1 MVEKLCKEDKSIKSL
16 MLIKESFILTRGEDK
31 YVCMV
36 MDLMAGSLYDVIKT
50 DKYSDGLGEEITMN
64 IQIQLMEA
72 LEVLHSKG
80 IIHTD
85 IKPEN
90 MLVCGINAKY
100 QKIIDQF
107 NKLKLK
113 EKYDKNID
121 EVKLKYNLKNKNQKE
136 KFKQDKYMILL
147 ELNKF
152 IHDIINFDEI
162 LEDRTSELFSEDLI
176 KDIKIKLA
184 DFGSILYEKE
194 LVDDDWFPEVTTRYY
209 RDPKVILGLPYDKKI
224 DLHSAVCTLHEIQT
238 GQIKYNP
245 DDLKDEDT
253 ENDYSTDYYH
263 ILLLLKDGTI
273 KLDML
278 KLCKNEKLKDELDE
292 LIKKLTV
299 KPTQKRNVKN
309 KKK

>member
-1 MVEKLCKEDKSIKSL
+1 MIAKVCKEDKSINSL
-16 MLIKESFILTRGEDK
+16 MLIKESFILEREEDK

-36 MDLMAGSLYDVIKT
+36 MELMAGSVYDIIKT

-72 LEVLHSKG
+72 ISILHKHD

-100 QKIIDQF
+100 QKVMDQF

-113 EKYDKNID
+113 EKYDKSI
-121 EVKLKYNLKNKNQKE
+121 EEIKVKYNLKNKNQKE

-162 LEDRTSELFSEDLI
+162 LDDRTSELFSEDLI
-176 KDIKIKLA
+176 KNIKIKLS

-194 LVDDDWFPEVTTRYY
+194 LKDDKWYPEVTTRYY
-209 RDPKVILGLPYDKKI
+209 RDPRVILGLTYDKKI
-224 DLHSAVCTLHEIQT
+224 DLHSAVCTLYEIET
-238 GQIKYNP
+238 GKIKYNP
-245 DDLKDEDT
+245 DDLKDEDE
-253 ENDYSTDYYH
+253 ENDYSSDYYH
-263 ILLLLKDGTI
+263 ILLLLKDNTI
-273 KLDML
+273 NLDML
-278 KLCKNEKLKDELDE
+278 HLCKNEKLKEELDE
-292 LIKKLTV
+292 LIKKLSNKQPKNRTL
-299 KPTQKRNVKN
+299 KN